1 MTALGI
7 SRRERPSHRHFP
19 ARTTLW
25 FATMPPRLRAHP
37 MEDDPIPPSCRPA
50 RAPAGSLS
58 APPPSPSLTG
68 EDARG

>member
-1 MTALGI
+1 MTSLGI

-37 MEDDPIPPSCRPA
+37 MEDDPIPPCCRPA
-50 RAPAGSLS
+50 RAPAGSPS

>member
-1 MTALGI
+1 MTSLGI
-7 SRRERPSHRHFP
+7 SRRERPSHRRFP

-25 FATMPPRLRAHP
+25 FATMPPRPRAHP
-37 MEDDPIPPSCRPA
+37 MEDDPIPPCCRPA
-50 RAPAGSLS
+50 RAPAGSPS

>member
-1 MTALGI
+1 MGGQLPAVEGETAPDANYDRSMTSLGI

-37 MEDDPIPPSCRPA
+37 MEDDPIPP
-50 RAPAGSLS
+50 
-58 APPPSPSLTG
+58 
-68 EDARG
+68 

>member
-1 MTALGI
+1 MTSLGI

-25 FATMPPRLRAHP
+25 FATMPPRPRAHP
-37 MEDDPIPPSCRPA
+37 MEDDPIPPCCRPA
-50 RAPAGSLS
+50 RAPAGSSS

>member
-1 MTALGI
+1 MTSLGI
-7 SRRERPSHRHFP
+7 SRRERPSHRHFL

-37 MEDDPIPPSCRPA
+37 MEDDPILPCCRPA
-50 RAPAGSLS
+50 RAPAGSPS
-58 APPPSPSLTG
+58 TPPPSPSLTG

>member
-1 MTALGI
+1 MTCLGI
-7 SRRERPSHRHFP
+7 WTLPGPSHRHFP

-37 MEDDPIPPSCRPA
+37 MEDDPISPACRPA
-50 RAPAGSLS
+50 S
-58 APPPSPSLTG
+58 ARVGHRCATPPSPSLTG